1 MGLVISVLGYESE
14 TTRMKRSI
22 LDFFSFKKFKTSER
36 YAYTMKMKMFACII
50 LLFLTCCL
58 FLYICSDYQSGR
70 GPRPRRIWMDWYI
83 YIHIWH
89 IHDSMFHETTKFL
102 NQTPNYIYS
111 NQYNEWFSVMLLI
124 KEIIMW
130 K

>member
-70 GPRPRRIWMDWYI
+70 GPRPRRIWMD
-83 YIHIWH
+83 
-89 IHDSMFHETTKFL
+89 
-102 NQTPNYIYS
+102 
-111 NQYNEWFSVMLLI
+111 
-124 KEIIMW
+124 
-130 K
+130 